1 MQSFFIN
8 IAIFYRLTAGTGQ
21 AGEVRFSV
29 PCFFHNLM
37 GFDEHLIF
45 SALKPHHIVGRRF
58 QCIPKT
64 MEKYLSFSIGLVDY
78 RDSLQFTMKS
88 VEKLVKQLKPEVCV
102 LS

>member
-1 MQSFFIN
+1 
-8 IAIFYRLTAGTGQ
+8 
-21 AGEVRFSV
+21 
-29 PCFFHNLM
+29 
-37 GFDEHLIF
+37 
-45 SALKPHHIVGRRF
+45 
-58 QCIPKT
+58 